1 MFLFVINEDY
11 QNRNIINLSFSIR
24 NMRILYGVAG
34 EGRGHSSRARAI
46 IENLEEKGHRVLV
59 LAYGLAY
66 KALREKFK
74 VIKIEGIRFK
84 FNREKLSVYGT
95 IRKSLPYVMKNIRT
109 GKARDKEILKFW
121 PEIAITDFEPVT
133 AIFSYKYKIPLISID
148 NQHRMTFSK
157 LKIPQNY
164 MKDFLMAKLAVRVY
178 IPKADYFIVLSF
190 LPENQKRSNV
200 FFVSP
205 ILRKEVLRLKEK
217 KGDKIL
223 IYMNQPYK
231 RIIEILKKIN
241 EKFIVY
247 GYNINRKEGN
257 IIYKKDPKEFLKDF
271 ASAKAVIASSGF
283 TLMSEALFLKK
294 PLFVIPLKGQFEQ
307 TLNALF
313 LKQSGMGDFS
323 ENPTLKDIEAF
334 LSNIERYRMA
344 LRNYKMNPRQTISV
358 LDKILRKVQKS

>member
-1 MFLFVINEDY
+1 
-11 QNRNIINLSFSIR
+11 
-24 NMRILYGVAG
+24 MRILYGVAG

-46 IENLEEKGHRVLV
+46 IEHLEKDGHYVLV

-84 FNREKLSVYGT
+84 FNREELSVYGT
-95 IRKSLPYVMKNIRT
+95 IRKSLPNIMKNIRT
-109 GKARDKEILKFW
+109 GNARDKEILKFR

-133 AIFSYKYKIPLISID
+133 AIFSYKHKIPLISID
-148 NQHRMTFSK
+148 NQHRLTFSK
-157 LKIPQNY
+157 LKVPQNHRREY
-164 MKDFLMAKLAVRVY
+164 LLAKLAVRVY
-178 IPKADYFIVLSF
+178 IPKAEYFIVLSF
-190 LPENQKRSNV
+190 LPENQKRRNV

-205 ILRKEVLRLKEK
+205 ILRKEVLGLKPK
-217 KGDKIL
+217 KGEKVL
-223 IYMNQPYK
+223 VYMNQPYK
-231 RIIEILKKIN
+231 GIIKILKDID

-257 IIYKKDPKEFLKDF
+257 IIYKKDPNEFLKDL

-294 PLFVIPLKGQFEQ
+294 PLFVIPLRGQFEQ

-313 LKQSGMGDFS
+313 LKQSGMGNFS
-323 ENPTLKDIEAF
+323 ENPNLKDIKTF
-334 LSNIERYRMA
+334 LSDIEKYRRA
-344 LRNYKMNPRQTISV
+344 LKSYKMKSRQTIDV
-358 LDKILRKVQKS
+358 LDKILREV